1 MMPNLTQLQ
10 IAGILALAAVVSF
23 GGWLL
28 THDAKVVRKEQ
39 ARVEAKG
46 AKVDARAQQKRA
58 NAAAN
63 PDQALLKYWRD

>member
-1 MMPNLTQLQ
+1 MFGLTQLQ
-10 IAGILALAAVVSF
+10 LSIAAAGIAVLMF